1 MLIGFSII
9 NQPAIG
15 VPPIYGNLPSAS
27 NTTNI
32 GSEASNI
39 SIVRPFLIFE
49 ICSELLII
57 NPIVTTS
64 MTIQW
69 PLLLVVVTKLMM
81 LPNILLPI
89 MVTNEKLNLC
99 YYLTYT
105 YIIIYIYV
113 YRVSYQS
120 WKPCDTNHLLISIL
134 LKLHFKTS
142 KRRAKH
148 GESAPCLGPPA
159 STSLWVKA
167 ILVEKWMFRSWDL
180 YIWGIPIS
188 GNAHIIIYIY
198 PWRIHVC

>member
-32 GSEASNI
+32 GSETSNI

-49 ICSELLII
+49 IYSELLII

-69 PLLLVVVTKLMM
+69 PLLLIVVTKLMM
-81 LPNILLPI
+81 LPNILLAI

-105 YIIIYIYV
+105 YIII
-113 YRVSYQS
+113 
-120 WKPCDTNHLLISIL
+120 H
-134 LKLHFKTS
+134 
-142 KRRAKH
+142 
-148 GESAPCLGPPA
+148 
-159 STSLWVKA
+159 
-167 ILVEKWMFRSWDL
+167 
-180 YIWGIPIS
+180 
-188 GNAHIIIYIY
+188 IYIY
-198 PWRIHVC
+198 IELVTNHENLVILTIS